1 MFTKNIQNLKKKD
14 SEQTVI
20 GGTSVATPDMK
31 WLLHIC
37 TQSTCDC
44 LHTIYTRL
52 TQLKTNNK
60 E

>member
-31 WLLHIC
+31 
-37 TQSTCDC
+37 
-44 LHTIYTRL
+44 
-52 TQLKTNNK
+52 
-60 E
+60 